1 MQLKQV
7 SNPLGN
13 SIKTVL
19 KVEIF
24 LRLTI
29 SFKQINIFT
38 TIYVSKYNNVKI
50 LKYYKRL

>member
-38 TIYVSKYNNVKI
+38 TTSMYQSITM
-50 LKYYKRL
+50 LRF